1 MHEKCYVLVDFKIV
15 QIEVGTALQL
25 IESQGGNFISIS
37 NNQAQKRSL
46 KAIPLGKTIG

>member
-25 IESQGGNFISIS
+25 IEFQGGKEVFITIRNS
-37 NNQAQKRSL
+37 QAEKRSL
-46 KAIPLGKTIG
+46 KAIPLD

>member
-25 IESQGGNFISIS
+25 IEFQGGKDIFITTS
-37 NNQAQKRSL
+37 NSLAQKRSL
-46 KAIPLGKTIG
+46 NAIPLD

>member
-25 IESQGGNFISIS
+25 NESQGSKESFISIGNS
-37 NNQAQKRSL
+37 
-46 KAIPLGKTIG
+46 